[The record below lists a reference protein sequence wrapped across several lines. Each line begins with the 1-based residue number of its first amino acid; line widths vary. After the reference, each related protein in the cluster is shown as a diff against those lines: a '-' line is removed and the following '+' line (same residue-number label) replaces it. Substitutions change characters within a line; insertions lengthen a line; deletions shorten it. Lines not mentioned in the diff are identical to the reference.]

1 MFLHLL
7 VFKASCFFIEQSG
20 IWERERE
27 REDDDL
33 LKGKEK
39 KLLCVCAHVFY

>member
-20 IWERERE
+20 IWERG